1 VGRMQAQL
9 AALSAQ
15 GRVVVAERSHH
26 RIAEDQPEV
35 VAAAIRRVSPARPEA
50 QAVPSTQ
57 RRASGVR
64 AAA

>member
-1 VGRMQAQL
+1 MQAQL

-35 VAAAIRRVSPARPEA
+35 VAAAIRRVAGTP
-50 QAVPSTQ
+50 
-57 RRASGVR
+57 
-64 AAA
+64 